1 VFDWEGYLTSDDFL
15 SVALV
20 SMQKQ
25 AERMDDVRAAF
36 RAFDHN
42 GDGTISKEE
51 LKEAM
56 QRFGHSFTE
65 DECDEMFLQADTN
78 GDGAI
83 DWEEFVEMMV
93 PGYYLGS
100 HPY

>member
-1 VFDWEGYLTSDDFL
+1 MSFGVLHVPRSSINIVFC
-15 SVALV
+15 
-20 SMQKQ
+20 
-25 AERMDDVRAAF
+25 

-65 DECDEMFLQADTN
+65 DECDEMFLQ
-78 GDGAI
+78 
-83 DWEEFVEMMV
+83 V
-93 PGYYLGS
+93 
-100 HPY
+100 

>member
-1 VFDWEGYLTSDDFL
+1 MYCMSLGHQLILFFC
-15 SVALV
+15 
-20 SMQKQ
+20 
-25 AERMDDVRAAF
+25 

-65 DECDEMFLQADTN
+65 DECDEMFLQ
-78 GDGAI
+78 
-83 DWEEFVEMMV
+83 V
-93 PGYYLGS
+93 
-100 HPY
+100 

>member
-1 VFDWEGYLTSDDFL
+1 MIFDEFDVTFFCHWLGIDLLHVPRSSINIVFC
-15 SVALV
+15 
-20 SMQKQ
+20 
-25 AERMDDVRAAF
+25 

-65 DECDEMFLQADTN
+65 DECDEMFLQ
-78 GDGAI
+78 
-83 DWEEFVEMMV
+83 V
-93 PGYYLGS
+93 
-100 HPY
+100 